1 MAAVCVQVRA
11 RLEALV
17 DGELGAGPTAELRA
31 HLAECTSCRAHHAEA
46 SSLPSRLAAV
56 GGPEPPLTLL
66 GGVLRRVQRERIGP
80 LRLWSPLAIELALSV
95 VALWYVSGLD
105 GLSILVQRTTSDVGA
120 LIGWGLGEA
129 DLPAPPGGDVFLL
142 LVCGLLLVTTL
153 YHLSLLSRQGQ
164 RFS

>member
-1 MAAVCVQVRA
+1 MAAICAQVRA
-11 RLEALV
+11 QLEALV
-17 DGELGAGPTAELRA
+17 DGELGAERASELRA
-31 HLAECTSCRAHHAEA
+31 HLAECRDCWAHHAEA
-46 SSLPSRLAAV
+46 SSLPARLAAI
-56 GGPEPPLTLL
+56 GGPEPPPSLL
-66 GGVLRRVQRERIGP
+66 RGVLRRVGRERVGP
-80 LRLWSPLAIELALSV
+80 LRLWGPLVIELALSV

-129 DLPAPPGGDVFLL
+129 SLPAPAAGDVFLL

-164 RFS
+164 RLV